1 MTDPPAAA
9 AAAAAAGAGPLQP
22 APSAAGLPPRPA
34 PADAKRAAVPA
45 HKRSKKGKKKGAKN
59 VGAQE
64 VTAAA
69 KEMVEFRYLAKGM
82 LPLEERPVELDKNN
96 VAPGLTLQKDRRTVQ
111 GAKGYR
117 TARASHGAHFGTWYF
132 EVTVA
137 RLGATGHV
145 RLGVCTKKSDLNIP
159 VGADQYGYSY
169 RDLEGTKQH
178 KGLREP
184 YGAAFAEG
192 DVVGVYLHLPEGGR
206 PMEQGLSDLVRYKGS
221 FYFKEE
227 RLPEP
232 QPLPG
237 AAVAF
242 SLNGRLQGVAYRDLL
257 EGTYFP
263 AASIFTLP
271 EQKEGAAVSFNF
283 GPDFKHGPPAVEGL
297 PPAEPFCD
305 LCKALAQR
313 ARQELEEAQRKAA
326 QEQAAG
332 AGAGQAAGQEAAA
345 AEPMAVD
352 AQQ

>member
-1 MTDPPAAA
+1 MTDPPAPPAAA
-9 AAAAAAGAGPLQP
+9 AAAGAAPAQP

-34 PADAKRAAVPA
+34 PADAAKRAAAPV
-45 HKRSKKGKKKGAKN
+45 HKRSRKGKKKGAKN

-69 KEMVEFRYLAKGM
+69 KEMVEFRYLAKGLM
-82 LPLEERPVELDKNN
+82 PLEERPVELDKNN
-96 VAPGLTLQKDRRTVQ
+96 IAPGLTLHKDRRTVQ

-159 VGADQYGYSY
+159 VGADQFGYSY
-169 RDLEGTKQH
+169 RDLEGTRQH

-184 YGAAFAEG
+184 YGAPFAEG

-206 PMEQGLSDLVRYKGS
+206 PMEQGFSDLVRYKGA
-221 FYFKEE
+221 FYYREE
-227 RLPEP
+227 QLPEP

-237 AAVAF
+237 SALAF
-242 SLNGRLQGVAYRDLL
+242 SLNGAPQGVAYRELL
-257 EGTYFP
+257 EGTYYP
-263 AASIFTLP
+263 AAAVFTLP

-283 GPDFKHGPPAVEGL
+283 GPGFAHAPPAPEGL
-297 PPAEPFCD
+297 PPARPFCD
-305 LCKALAQR
+305 LAKALAAR
-313 ARQELEEAQRKAA
+313 AREQLEEARRGAAAEQAQAQA
-326 QEQAAG
+326 QE
-332 AGAGQAAGQEAAA
+332 AGQEAA

-352 AQQ
+352 APQ